1 MECEYCKI
9 AVKSKY
15 ILKTHLTS
23 NKACLKLRGLSM
35 ESKFVCSGCNMMFM
49 NNSNLNT
56 HIETCKKYI
65 LSKINEQHE
74 REIEQLKNNNER
86 EIEQLKNKHL
96 NDIRNIKL
104 ECKDEFNQK
113 TVFLN
118 EKYKAL
124 EVRYDELKIRY
135 DELSKQ
141 HEKTIDKLELKISQ
155 CDTFI
160 QNLAR
165 EASNKPTTTNNN
177 NTINNSIR
185 NHLSPTFT
193 IDKLEDKKLEETMRE
208 HYTEFDYFCGQR
220 GLATFLVER
229 VIRTPDEKMMICC
242 TDTSRKKFK
251 ILDMNGNLKED
262 IQARVLCEK
271 IKAPTSIVT
280 KEMYEKITNRI
291 DEERKRLSDDDQSRK
306 FKLIDD
312 SMRAQQYYIDNM
324 NFDDINYNGDFI
336 KELCVL
342 LNV

>member
-1 MECEYCKI
+1 MTKVNLSVHQESCKNYNVMI
-9 AVKSKY
+9 VSENFTNRILELEKINKDQADI
-15 ILKTHLTS
+15 ILKYEKIIKKNESIISQHEENS
-23 NKACLKLRGLSM
+23 KDNNKVITDLKLNL
-35 ESKFVCSGCNMMFM
+35 EK
-49 NNSNLNT
+49 NS
-56 HIETCKKYI
+56 I
-65 LSKINEQHE
+65 
-74 REIEQLKNNNER
+74 
-86 EIEQLKNKHL
+86 KH
-96 NDIRNIKL
+96 DEHIKL
-104 ECKDEFNQK
+104 QVK
-113 TVFLN
+113 
-118 EKYKAL
+118 
-124 EVRYDELKIRY
+124 Y

-141 HEKTIDKLELKISQ
+141 HEKTIEKLELKISQ

-251 ILDMNGNLKED
+251 ILDMKGNLKED
-262 IQARVLCEK
+262 IEARVLCEK

-291 DEERKRLSDDDQSRK
+291 DEERKRLSDNDQSRK

>member
-1 MECEYCKI
+1 MNITCEHCHS
-9 AVKSKY
+9 VLSSKY
-15 ILKTHLTS
+15 VLKNHLST
-23 NKACLKLRGLSM
+23 NKACLAIRNTEPVK
-35 ESKFVCSGCNMMFM
+35 KFNCKACPYVATDNQKIV
-49 NNSNLNT
+49 T
-56 HIETCKKYI
+56 HQDTCKSFQIMVTKEELTKIHLQDMKELKQVYKIQQNELQKKEMII
-65 LSKINEQHE
+65 LDLQQKVEELKDFKI
-74 REIEQLKNNNER
+74 
-86 EIEQLKNKHL
+86 KH
-96 NDIRNIKL
+96 
-104 ECKDEFNQK
+104 
-113 TVFLN
+113 
-118 EKYKAL
+118 
-124 EVRYDELKIRY
+124 DELKIRY

-271 IKAPTSIVT
+271 IKEPTSIVT

-291 DEERKRLSDDDQSRK
+291 DEERKRLSDNDQSRK
-306 FKLIDD
+306 SKLVDD